1 MRDTIFYLTIS
12 STNSYHY
19 DAHHHHRHGIHS
31 APKMRTCQPIRMDG
45 WWCDEIGWL
54 VAILTHKSYGQKT
67 MDQNRDQR
75 DSIPLAI
82 AVMVTN

>member
-1 MRDTIFYLTIS
+1 
-12 STNSYHY
+12 
-19 DAHHHHRHGIHS
+19 
-31 APKMRTCQPIRMDG
+31 MDG